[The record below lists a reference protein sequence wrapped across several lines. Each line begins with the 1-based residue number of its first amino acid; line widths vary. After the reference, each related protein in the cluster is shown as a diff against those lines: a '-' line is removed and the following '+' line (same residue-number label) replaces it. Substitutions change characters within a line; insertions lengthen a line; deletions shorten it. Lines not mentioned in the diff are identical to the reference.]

1 MSIFDDPK
9 PATPTTPAAT
19 NSAAPATP
27 EKPVVAPIP
36 IPKSIF
42 DDPVPQPGLVQG
54 LWDNYGK
61 PGLKLAARTGI
72 HVAAAPFDLAVAG
85 SEALG
90 GLAKRVGVP
99 LAPEPTLLDNNG
111 QPLTGPGAPPRP
123 LPSQELI
130 NNAGVQID
138 PNAGTAMK
146 VADYVLP
153 FLASGGRNAVSRIA
167 EAPGVVN
174 KTAEGLGYLTGGLAD
189 AGLSYEGGQLGEQY
203 IGGPEGAFV
212 GSLFGGGVRP
222 AVQRGFGYGAQKT
235 VADPDAPQIFDAMIN
250 EAGPNTMPTFGQVS
264 GQSGKQ
270 FEKAVGSVPILRS
283 GVNAARENA
292 EEGIRQ
298 SVATGVGE
306 VGDRTPNLAPVD
318 SATTAQRI
326 IDLSRTV
333 NESEGQ
339 RVADQQQ
346 ALEDAIG
353 ANTPVDVSPVT
364 QTMTQLASAPTT
376 GPANTR
382 ALNPRIADLNELIQR
397 QNPVGPDQTMPY
409 PPTAAYGGVKDLRSD
424 LGQRSNS
431 ADPLQGY
438 YLDTARDAYTG
449 AMRDAANQA
458 GQGPAFDQANL
469 DYSTFKQTNQPWL
482 ERQGGSLDA
491 GAAPPN
497 PTTVA
502 NRATAITGAAPG
514 YLNDIRTQ
522 LGLDPARATLADV
535 LSRLGQIK
543 GDFTPS
549 RWGSDY
555 AAVNPVVKQFIAEH
569 APTATP
575 YLENAATGG
584 RAFDLQ
590 PERPGLSN
598 SLGFLGGLGEFL
610 SKSPAL
616 AVAGAGGLETPSV
629 IRALAGRTDIPALL
643 AQYAQRQGV
652 AAGQRG
658 VGP

>member
-1 MSIFDDPK
+1 MS
-9 PATPTTPAAT
+9 
-19 NSAAPATP
+19 S
-27 EKPVVAPIP
+27 
-36 IPKSIF
+36 
-42 DDPVPQPGLVQG
+42 
-54 LWDNYGK
+54 LWENYGK
-61 PGLKLAARTGI
+61 PGLKLAARAGI
-72 HVAAAPFDLAVAG
+72 HAATAPLDLTVAG
-85 SEALG
+85 GEALG
-90 GLAKRVGVP
+90 GLAKRLGAP
-99 LAPEPTLLDNNG
+99 LEPTPTLLDTNG
-111 QPLTGPGAPPRP
+111 QPLTGPDAPARP
-123 LPSQELI
+123 LPSQEVI

-146 VADYVLP
+146 VADFVLP
-153 FLASGGRNAVSRIA
+153 FLASGGRSAAGRIA
-167 EAPGVVN
+167 EAPGLVN
-174 KTAEGLGYLTGGLAD
+174 KAAEGLGYLTGGATD
-189 AGLSYEGGQLGEQY
+189 AGLSYLGSQLGGQY
-203 IGGPEGAFV
+203 IGGTEGALI

-222 AVQRGFGYGAQKT
+222 VTQRGFGYGGEKT
-235 VADPDAPQIFDAMIN
+235 IADPNAPQIFDAMTDP
-250 EAGPNTMPTFGQVS
+250 AGPNTMPTFGQVS
-264 GQSGKQ
+264 GSSGKQ
-270 FEKAVGSVPILRS
+270 FEKSVGSVPILRS

-292 EEGIRQ
+292 EQGIRQ

-318 SATTAQRI
+318 PATTAQRI
-326 IDLSRTV
+326 IDLSRTT
-333 NESEGQ
+333 NEAEGQ

-346 ALEDAIG
+346 TLEDAIG

-382 ALNPRIADLNELIQR
+382 ALNPRIADLNELINR
-397 QNPVGPDQTMPY
+397 QNPVGPDQSMPY

-431 ADPLQGY
+431 ADALQGY
-438 YLDTARDAYTG
+438 YLGTARDAYTG
-449 AMRDAANQA
+449 AMRDAAEKA
-458 GQGPAFDQANL
+458 GQRPAFDQANL
-469 DYSTFKQTNQPWL
+469 DYKTFKQTNQPWL

-514 YLNDIRTQ
+514 YLNDIRAQ

-543 GDFTPS
+543 GDFTPA

-555 AAVNPVVKQFIAEH
+555 AAVNPVMKQFIAEH

-598 SLGFLGGLGEFL
+598 SLGFLGGLAEFL

-629 IRALAGRTDIPALL
+629 IRAFANRTDIPALL

-652 AAGQRG
+652 AAGMR
-658 VGP
+658 